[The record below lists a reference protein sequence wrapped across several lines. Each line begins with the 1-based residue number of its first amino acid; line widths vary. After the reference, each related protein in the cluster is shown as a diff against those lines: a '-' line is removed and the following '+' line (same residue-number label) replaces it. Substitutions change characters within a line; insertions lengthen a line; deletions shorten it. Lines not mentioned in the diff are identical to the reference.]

1 MQGRAEWINPGAH
14 THAKW
19 RTPAQMHFF

>member
-19 RTPAQMHFF
+19 RTPAQMRFF